1 MTIASTNPSNGQLI
15 RTFAELS
22 PAEIEQR
29 LARAQRAFPAWAG
42 LGFAKRAALLQGL
55 AARLRQDA
63 QRLGALMTL
72 EMGKPIV
79 QARAEIEKCAWVCE
93 FYAAHGAEF
102 LPTRTVATD
111 AAESYVRYDPL
122 GIVLAIMPWNFP
134 FWQVFR
140 FAAPALLA
148 GNTALLKHASNVPQC
163 AMAIEDLFRDC
174 RFPDGVFTNLL
185 VSAATAETLIAH
197 PAVAAV
203 TLTGSET
210 AGRRVAAAA
219 GAALKKSVLE
229 LGGSDPFIV
238 LDDADLERAA
248 AAGAQARTINAG
260 QSCIAA
266 KRFIVLETVAKPF
279 LRLFKAQ
286 LRQLKVGDPLDETT
300 AIGPLARGDLRFL
313 LHDQITRS
321 VTAGARLELGGEIPA
336 GRGYFYPVT
345 LLTQVRPEMPVAAE
359 ETFGPV
365 APVLVVETD
374 AEAVRLANASPY
386 GLGASLW
393 TQNPAK
399 AHRIAGELEAGCV
412 FINGMVKSDPRLPF
426 GGVKLSG
433 YGRELSAEGCREFV
447 NIKSVWRGE

>member
-42 LGFAKRAALLQGL
+42 LGFVKRAALLRGL

-72 EMGKPIV
+72 EMGKPIA

-102 LPTRTVATD
+102 LPTRAVATD

-134 FWQVFR
+134 FWQIFR

-148 GNTALLKHASNVPQC
+148 GNAALLKHASNVPQC

-185 VSAATAETLIAH
+185 ISAATAETLIAH

-279 LRLFKAQ
+279 LQLFKAQ

-393 TQNPAK
+393 TQNQAK
-399 AHRIAGELEAGCV
+399 ARRIAGELEAGV
-412 FINGMVKSDPRLPF
+412 
-426 GGVKLSG
+426 
-433 YGRELSAEGCREFV
+433 YT
-447 NIKSVWRGE
+447 